1 MYYFKCFVTDDRTD
15 EETLFLY
22 EVSGRAENS
31 AKNEQQQQQVIQDS
45 SSFSFFSFF
54 FTRCFVRSRK
64 KADNEDT
71 LTIEEYIILKAI
83 GP

>member
-45 SSFSFFSFF
+45 FFSVF

>member
-45 SSFSFFSFF
+45 FFSFF
-54 FTRCFVRSRK
+54 FFLFFLHVALYVREK
-64 KADNEDT
+64 KQ
-71 LTIEEYIILKAI
+71 IMKIH
-83 GP
+83 

>member
-1 MYYFKCFVTDDRTD
+1 MD

-31 AKNEQQQQQVIQDS
+31 AKNEQQQQQQQQVIQDS
-45 SSFSFFSFF
+45 FFLFLFSF

-71 LTIEEYIILKAI
+71 H
-83 GP
+83 